1 MSARSAVKPDSFAED
16 RTQDSLSDAPELAPR
31 TTRLIV
37 RAAALALVVTGV
49 TVAAWLRLRGIEL
62 PATSAGL
69 IAILAL
75 ASALGGLRV
84 GLLGAVVVGAWVV
97 LARSVPGAPL
107 YYDGGDRLTVIVEMA
122 ALVVAMVAGAVTH
135 RRAAWLRREW
145 WHASDR
151 ADAATAR
158 IRALRAVTDPGL
170 ATLSFHELLDELLS
184 RIRKHLAADYAT
196 VLEISDDGTMLL
208 ACASHG
214 LEEEVKKHVRMP
226 VGEGLSGRVAVTR
239 EAAAIDDLAGE
250 VTRPSV
256 RRFSSLAAA
265 PLLVEGRAL
274 GVLEIGTTAARHFT
288 EDDIR
293 LLQLVADRVATAIA
307 QARLLDAER
316 GARTAAVDA
325 QHRYRDLV
333 EGIDAIVWEADART
347 QEFSF
352 VNARAEA
359 MLGWPAPMWLEP
371 GAFFDRIVHPDDR
384 EQVRQRL
391 ARLAESGEHSESEYR
406 VLAADGRVTWMREM
420 VYVSRDEYGR
430 PHQLRGVLVD
440 IGKRKRAERRLA
452 AQFAVT
458 QALAESTAMADAA
471 PRILRGICEAL
482 GWDLGLY
489 WAVDSEAGV
498 LRCLTT
504 HSLTAEGEFERV
516 SSRMALERGVGIP
529 GRAWATAAPLWI
541 PDVGEVTELPR
552 AQLMANRGL
561 HAALAFPLIDATG
574 VVGVME
580 FLSTEIRYPDEDLL
594 EMAHVVGSQTG
605 QFLERRRAELSV
617 RESETRTRAVIDSAL
632 ECVISID
639 AAGTITE
646 WNPAAENTFGW
657 TREQAVGRE
666 MAALIVPP
674 AVRDAH
680 RAGLRRYLETG
691 EARVL
696 GRRLEMRAVRADGT
710 ELPVELTITRVP
722 VAGPPSFTGYLRDIS
737 DRKRSEELQRFL
749 IEASRVLASTLD
761 GDQALTELTRIV
773 VPTLADW
780 CVVDVIDESDPDQL
794 HRVAVAHADRAKA
807 ERARKLGTRNPISL
821 DAVSG
826 PGRVARTGEAELV
839 PVVTPETSDRAPDG
853 GSPPAMEGFAP
864 VSYVSVPIE
873 TRDRMLGV
881 LTLVSAESRRRYGPQ
896 ELALAQEIAR
906 RAAMAVDNA
915 RLYETALVASR
926 AKSDFLAVMSHELR
940 TPLNAVIGYAE
951 LLLMGVPAAIPPQ
964 THGHVQRIRTASR
977 HLLEIVEE
985 ILTFSRMDAG
995 REAVVRAPA
1004 DAVALVRDTIVL
1016 IEPMAR
1022 EKGLD
1027 FVTRVPNHAIAM
1039 ETDAGK
1045 VRQILVN
1052 LLSNAMKFTERG
1064 RVTLTLTERD
1074 GGIAV
1079 VVEDTGIGIAPEN
1092 AERVFEPFW
1101 QVQQSAT
1108 RQVGGTG
1115 LGLSVARRLARLLG
1129 GDLSVES
1136 TPGEGSRFT
1145 VTLPLRAPATEVAP
1159 SAQDEERAQ
1168 ERRAS

>member
-1 MSARSAVKPDSFAED
+1 MSTRSATEVDSLAED
-16 RTQDSLSDAPELAPR
+16 PTQDALSDGSGNATPP
-31 TTRLIV
+31 TRFIARVVGLG
-37 RAAALALVVTGV
+37 LVVMAV

-69 IAILAL
+69 IAILPL

-84 GLLGAVVVGAWVV
+84 GLLGALVVGAWVV
-97 LARSVPGAPL
+97 LARSVPGSPL
-107 YYDGGDRLTVIVEMA
+107 YYADGNRLTVIVELA
-122 ALVVAMVAGAVTH
+122 ALVVAMVAGAVAH
-135 RRAAWLRREW
+135 RRAAWMRREW
-145 WHASDR
+145 WQASDR

-170 ATLSFHELLDELLS
+170 ATLSFHDLLSDLLS

-196 VLEISDDGTMLL
+196 VLELSTDGTILE
-208 ACASHG
+208 ACASDG
-214 LEEEVKKHVRMP
+214 LDEEVKRRVRMP

-239 EAAAIDDLAGE
+239 EAEAADGQASE
-250 VTRPSV
+250 ATRQAV
-256 RRFSSLAAA
+256 RRFSSQAAA
-265 PLLVEGRAL
+265 PLLVEGRVL
-274 GVLEIGTTAARHFT
+274 GVLEIGTIASRYFT
-288 EDDIR
+288 EDDLR

-347 QEFSF
+347 KEFSF
-352 VNARAEA
+352 VNSRAEA
-359 MLGWPAPMWLEP
+359 MLGWPADTWLEP
-371 GAFFDRIVHPDDR
+371 GAYLDRIVHPDDR
-384 EQVRQRL
+384 EHVAARL
-391 ARLAESGEHSESEYR
+391 ARIAESGDHSESEYR
-406 VLAADGRVTWMREM
+406 VLGADGRVTWMREM

-430 PHQLRGVLVD
+430 PRQLRGVLVD
-440 IGKRKRAERRLA
+440 IGMRKRAERRLA

-458 QALAESTAMADAA
+458 QALAESLAMSDAA

-482 GWDLGLY
+482 SWDLGLY
-489 WAVDSEAGV
+489 WAVDSSGRS
-498 LRCLTT
+498 LRCMNI
-504 HSLTAEGEFERV
+504 HSVGLPGDFEDG
-516 SSRMALERGVGIP
+516 SRSIILERGAGIP
-529 GRAWATAAPLWI
+529 GKAWATSAPMWI
-541 PDVGEVTELPR
+541 PDVSNMRDLPR
-552 AQLMANRGL
+552 GPLMAERGL
-561 HAALAFPLIDATG
+561 HAAFAFPLVDATG

-594 EMAHVVGSQTG
+594 QMADVVGSQTG
-605 QFLERRRAELSV
+605 QFLERRRAELAV

-639 AAGTITE
+639 ASGMITE
-646 WNPAAENTFGW
+646 WNPAAESTFGW
-657 TREQAVGRE
+657 TREEAVGQE

-674 AVRDAH
+674 AMREAH
-680 RAGLRRYLETG
+680 RAGLRRYVETG
-691 EARVL
+691 KERLL
-696 GRRLEMRAVRADGT
+696 GRRLEMRALRSDGT

-761 GDQALTELTRIV
+761 GEQALTELTRVV

-780 CVVDVIDESDPDQL
+780 CVVDVIDDTDPEKLQ
-794 HRVAVAHADRAKA
+794 RIAVAHVDRAKA
-807 ERARKLGTRNPISL
+807 DRVRQLTARNPISL
-821 DAVSG
+821 DAPSG
-826 PGRVARTGEAELV
+826 PGHVARTGEAELV
-839 PVVTPETSDRAPDG
+839 PLVAPELFDRDADG
-853 GSPPAMEGFAP
+853 GQPRAMEGFAP

-881 LTLVSAESRRRYGPQ
+881 LTLVSAESRRRYGEQ

-951 LLLMGVPAAIPPQ
+951 LLLMGVPAPIPPQ

-985 ILTFSRMDAG
+985 ILTFSRMEAG

-1004 DAVALVRDTIVL
+1004 DAVAVVRDTIVL

-1027 FVTRVPNHAIAM
+1027 FVTRVPNYAIAM

-1045 VRQILVN
+1045 LRQILLN
-1052 LLSNAMKFTERG
+1052 LLSNAVKFTERG

-1074 GGIAV
+1074 TGIVV
-1079 VVEDTGIGIAPEN
+1079 VVEDTGIGITPEN
-1092 AERVFEPFW
+1092 VERVFEPFW

-1129 GDLSVES
+1129 GDLTVQS

-1145 VTLPLRAPATEVAP
+1145 VTLPLRAPATDATPVL
-1159 SAQDEERAQ
+1159 DEELL
-1168 ERRAS
+1168 EESRRAS